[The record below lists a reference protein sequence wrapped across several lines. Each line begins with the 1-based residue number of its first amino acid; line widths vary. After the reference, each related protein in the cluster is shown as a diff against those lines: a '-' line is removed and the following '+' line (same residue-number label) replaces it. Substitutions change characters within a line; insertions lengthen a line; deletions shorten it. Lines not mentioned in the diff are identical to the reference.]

1 MKWIVRE
8 DRSNLGDTLL
18 SRVICNRDLA
28 ITKFNKYSI
37 SDLNSHQN
45 LFNIDKFVNLV
56 ESFKKSNSKVFIHG
70 DFDVDGISA
79 TALLWRFL
87 YEELNLNVIPFIP
100 DRFTDGYG
108 LTRNSIENIV
118 AQGGEVIITVDC
130 GIKDGEIINEF
141 SDSIKFIVT
150 DHHTLLPEENINT
163 DNKDYFVK
171 VEEYYVPSKALCV
184 IHPKLSYVTQNI
196 EISGSMVAF
205 KLCLALTEYFKL
217 NVDLGKYIALA
228 TLGTVCDV
236 MPLIGD
242 NRIITALGL
251 KEITNRKCIGLNAL
265 IDINGLSNK
274 TLTTYD
280 IGFIIGPRLNA
291 AGRLESAMTS
301 LRLLCTNSY
310 DYALKLAQKLNLLN
324 LKRQQET
331 DRLLKTVEN
340 LINVTS
346 SNFLY
351 AYDYNW
357 PEGIIG
363 LVAGKLAEKYNKPI
377 AVGTILEDS
386 IKASAR
392 SIDGFNITKKIGSLS
407 KYLQRYGGHEKAAG
421 FTLLYS
427 NAQTFFSELTSIANE
442 EITNDML
449 EKKIYIDLEI
459 KPSEI
464 NIENYMQL
472 SLLEPFG
479 YGNTRPMFLIK
490 SVKLMDIKHFS
501 KVSKFTFIRDNII
514 FSGFSF
520 EKFDV
525 FMNPQKDFDL
535 VFYMDF
541 DEYIQNTSVQIID
554 IKQSSLHCN

>member
-1 MKWIVRE
+1 MKWILRE
-8 DRSNLGDTLL
+8 DRSSTNFSLL
-18 SRVICNRDLA
+18 DRVIYNRGL
-28 ITKFNKYSI
+28 FNLKIGNYSI
-37 SDLNSHQN
+37 TDLDSFQN
-45 LFNIDKFVNLV
+45 LFNIDIFVKLI
-56 ESFKKSNSKVFIHG
+56 EEFKKKNVKIFIHG

-108 LTRNSIENIV
+108 LTKSSIENIID
-118 AQGGEVIITVDC
+118 QGGEVIITVDC
-130 GIKDGEIINEF
+130 GVKDGEIIHEF
-141 SDSIKFIVT
+141 SDRIKFIVT
-150 DHHTLLPEENINT
+150 DHHTLLLEENINT

-171 VEEYYVPSKALCV
+171 VGEYYVPSKALCV
-184 IHPKLSYVTQNI
+184 IHPKLSSVMGNV
-196 EISGSMVAF
+196 EISGSMVAL
-205 KLCLALTEYFKL
+205 KLCLALVEYFKM
-217 NVDLGKYIALA
+217 NIDLGKYVALA
-228 TLGTVCDV
+228 ALGTVCDV
-236 MPLIGD
+236 MPLVED
-242 NRIITALGL
+242 NRIVTTLGL
-251 KEITNRKCIGLNAL
+251 KEIANRKCVGLNAL
-265 IDINGLSNK
+265 IDTNGLSNT

-324 LKRQQET
+324 SKRQQET

-340 LINVTS
+340 LISVS
-346 SNFLY
+346 SGNFLY

-363 LVAGKLAEKYNKPI
+363 LVAGKLAEKYYKPI
-377 AVGTILEDS
+377 AVGSILQDS

-421 FTLLYS
+421 FTLPYS

-449 EKKIYIDLEI
+449 EKKLYIDLEI
-459 KPSEI
+459 KPNEI

-472 SLLEPFG
+472 SQLEPFG

-490 SVKLMDIKHFS
+490 SVKLMDVKHFS

-525 FMNPQKDFDL
+525 LMDMHGEYDL

-541 DEYIQNTSVQIID
+541 DGYAKNISIQIVDTRISI
-554 IKQSSLHCN
+554 